1 MFFEQSNWYLVIML
15 CNCNLIIMSD
25 HVESSLAD
33 STCLGR
39 SGFNELRSFAQANSG
54 VEVKIGSVNVKV

>member
-1 MFFEQSNWYLVIML
+1 
-15 CNCNLIIMSD
+15 MSD
-25 HVESSLAD
+25 HVEASVAD

>member
-33 STCLGR
+33 LGR